1 MNNLSNYLFIYSFTY
16 LSNLSLF
23 LNTIDLLDYLPIYL
37 NIYFSYLFCLFISTF
52 LSTLDISYF
61 LFIFIH
67 FLSYLTSTVIKFIS
81 TINVCQISG
90 DSLFKTKKSHF
101 PKPVTAALPSA

>member
-1 MNNLSNYLFIYSFTY
+1 MSNLSNYLFIYSFTY

-52 LSTLDISYF
+52 FIHSLYQL
-61 LFIFIH
+61 LFIYFYPLFILLNLNCYQIH
-67 FLSYLTSTVIKFIS
+67 LNNKCLPDLRGLT
-81 TINVCQISG
+81 
-90 DSLFKTKKSHF
+90 L
-101 PKPVTAALPSA
+101 

>member
-1 MNNLSNYLFIYSFTY
+1 MMSNLSNYLFIYSFTY

-67 FLSYLTSTVIKFIS
+67 FLSYLTSTV
-81 TINVCQISG
+81 
-90 DSLFKTKKSHF
+90 KKSHF